1 MSGNPNEIFVGTAR
15 LGRYL
20 CASGEL
26 VALKVACL
34 LDEQDW
40 RVLSSAMLRRDAR
53 PMLPVA

>member
-15 LGRYL
+15 LERYL

-26 VALKVACL
+26 AALKVACL

-40 RVLSSAMLRRDAR
+40 RILSSAMLQRDAR